1 MTIEDDIAFLERIPI
16 FRRLGSGAL
25 RIVAIG
31 AESYSVQAG
40 QVLFTVGEAADGGY
54 IVQRGSFTLS
64 TERGNESEVIAGPGT
79 LLGETALI
87 AETKRPATARARE
100 DSIVLRISRSMFL
113 RMLEGF
119 PDAAQRLR
127 ELIVARAD
135 QWARDIENVRAALA
149 RDGAEKK

>member
-16 FRRLGSGAL
+16 FRRLGSSAL

-40 QVLFTVGEAADGGY
+40 QALFTVGEAADGGY
-54 IVQRGSFTLS
+54 EAEI
-64 TERGNESEVIAGPGT
+64 IAGPGT

-127 ELIVARAD
+127 DLLASWTD
-135 QWARDIENVRAALA
+135 QWAREIENVRAALA
-149 RDGAEKK
+149 GGAERSPD